1 MESNQV
7 GFITIGFIGLGRM
20 GNRMATRL
28 INTGYPLAIHDA
40 NPAAMAPLVA
50 RGARACATSAE
61 VANQSGIVLSCLPG
75 PEEVAEIMDGPQG
88 VLSTANTGGTEK
100 RLLIEMSTIGPAQSR
115 DLARRS
121 RELGFAYIDAP
132 ISNGVGPAE
141 TGELTIMVG
150 GNRADFE
157 RAQPLL
163 RHLGNRIYH
172 MGDIGTGNFTKIANQ
187 VIYLSY
193 VASVCEIASAARGL
207 GMDVPNFIDVMRNSV
222 AGRPMMTHW
231 EERFES
237 GDRVAGFQVSRLLKD
252 LQLGADICAEK
263 GFDKSMLDTAINT
276 YRRAADAGY
285 ADLDMTA
292 IYSVEDPAA

>member
-7 GFITIGFIGLGRM
+7 GFIGIGRM
-20 GNRMATRL
+20 GSRMASRL
-28 INTGYPLAIHDA
+28 IDAGYRLVIHDA
-40 NPAAMAPLVA
+40 NPTAVAPLVA
-50 RGARACATSAE
+50 RGARACATPAE
-61 VANQSGIVLSCLPG
+61 VVNQSGIVLSCLPG

-88 VLSTANTGGTEK
+88 VLSTAKTAGMEK

-172 MGDIGTGNFTKIANQ
+172 MGDIGAGNFTKIANQ

-231 EERFES
+231 EDRFEN
-237 GDRVAGFQVSRLLKD
+237 GDRVAGFQISRLLKD
-252 LQLGADICAEK
+252 LQLGADICAEHA
-263 GFDKSMLDTAINT
+263 FDIPLLETVIQT
-276 YRRAADAGY
+276 YRNASDSGH

-292 IYSVEDPAA
+292 IYSVK

>member
-20 GNRMATRL
+20 GSRMATRL
-28 INTGYPLAIHDA
+28 INAGYSLAIHDA
-40 NPAAMAPLVA
+40 NPVAMAPLVA

-88 VLSTANTGGTEK
+88 VLSAAPLKGTEK
-100 RLLIEMSTIGPAQSR
+100 PLLIEMSTIGPAQSR
-115 DLARRS
+115 ELSRRS

-172 MGDIGTGNFTKIANQ
+172 MGDIGAGNFTKIANQ

-193 VASVCEIASAARGL
+193 VASVCEIARAARGL

-231 EERFES
+231 EDRFEN
-237 GDRVAGFQVSRLLKD
+237 GDRVAGFQISRLLKD
-252 LQLGADICAEK
+252 LQLGADICVDNA
-263 GFDKSMLDTAINT
+263 FDIPVLDAVIRT
-276 YRRAADAGY
+276 YRDASDAGH

-292 IYSVEDPAA
+292 IYSVQ

>member
-7 GFITIGFIGLGRM
+7 GFIGIGRM
-20 GNRMATRL
+20 GGRMARRL
-28 INTGYPLAIHDA
+28 LDAGYSLSVQDA
-40 NPAAMAPLVA
+40 NPAATAPLVA
-50 RGARACATSAE
+50 RGARACATPAE
-61 VANQSGIVLSCLPG
+61 VVAQSSIIMSCLPG
-75 PEEVAEIMDGPQG
+75 PEEVAEVMEGPQG
-88 VLSTANTGGTEK
+88 VLSVAGGN
-100 RLLIEMSTIGPAQSR
+100 RLLVEMSTIGPAQSR
-115 DLARRS
+115 ELARRS
-121 RELGFAYIDAP
+121 REAGFAYVDAP

-141 TGELTIMVG
+141 TGELTIMIG
-150 GNRADFE
+150 GKREDFD

-163 RHLGNRIYH
+163 RHLGNRLYH

-193 VASVCEIASAARGL
+193 VASVCEIAKAARGL

-237 GDRVAGFQVSRLLKD
+237 GDRVAGFQISRLLKD
-252 LQLGADICAEK
+252 LQLGADLCAEHA
-263 GFDKSMLDTAINT
+263 FDIPVLETVIRT
-276 YRRAADAGY
+276 YQKASDAGH

-292 IYSVEDPAA
+292 IYSVARD

>member
-7 GFITIGFIGLGRM
+7 GYIGIGRM
-20 GNRMATRL
+20 GGRMAKRL
-28 INTGYPLAIHDA
+28 LDAGYSLAVYDA
-40 NPAAMAPLVA
+40 NPAAMAPLTA
-50 RGARACATSAE
+50 LGARACATPAE
-61 VANQSGIVLSCLPG
+61 VAAQSSIVMSCLPG
-75 PEEVAEIMDGPQG
+75 PEEVAEVMEGPQG
-88 VLSTANTGGTEK
+88 VLSIAGGN

-115 DLARRS
+115 ALARRS
-121 RELGFAYIDAP
+121 REAGFAYIDAP

-150 GNRADFE
+150 GERGDYD

-163 RHLGNRIYH
+163 RHLGNRLYH

-193 VASVCEIASAARGL
+193 VASVCEIARAARGL
-207 GMDVPNFIDVMRNSV
+207 DMDVPNFIDVMRNSV

-231 EERFES
+231 EDRFEN
-237 GDRVAGFQVSRLLKD
+237 GDRVAGFQISRLLKD
-252 LQLGADICAEK
+252 LQLGADVCAEHA
-263 GFDKSMLDTAINT
+263 FDIPVLETVINT
-276 YRRAADAGY
+276 YKKASDAGH

-292 IYSVEDPAA
+292 IYSVDQD

>member
-28 INTGYPLAIHDA
+28 INTGYSLAIHDA

-115 DLARRS
+115 DL
-121 RELGFAYIDAP
+121 
-132 ISNGVGPAE
+132 
-141 TGELTIMVG
+141 
-150 GNRADFE
+150 
-157 RAQPLL
+157 AQPLL

>member
-7 GFITIGFIGLGRM
+7 GFIGIGRM
-20 GNRMATRL
+20 GGRMAKRL
-28 INTGYPLAIHDA
+28 LDAGYSLSVQDA
-40 NPAAMAPLVA
+40 NPAATAPLVA
-50 RGARACATSAE
+50 HGARACATPAE
-61 VANQSGIVLSCLPG
+61 VVAQSSIIMSCLPG
-75 PEEVAEIMDGPQG
+75 PEEVAEVMEGPQG
-88 VLSTANTGGTEK
+88 VLSVAGGN
-100 RLLIEMSTIGPAQSR
+100 RLLVEMSTIGPAQSR
-115 DLARRS
+115 ELARRS
-121 RELGFAYIDAP
+121 REAGFAYVDAP

-141 TGELTIMVG
+141 TGELTIMIG
-150 GNRADFE
+150 GKREDFD

-163 RHLGNRIYH
+163 RHLGNRLYH

-193 VASVCEIASAARGL
+193 VASVCEIAKAARGL

-237 GDRVAGFQVSRLLKD
+237 GDRVAGFQISRLLKD
-252 LQLGADICAEK
+252 LQLGADLCAEHA
-263 GFDKSMLDTAINT
+263 FDIPVLETVIRT
-276 YRRAADAGY
+276 YQKASDAGH

-292 IYSVEDPAA
+292 IYSVARD

>member
-7 GFITIGFIGLGRM
+7 GFIGIGRM
-20 GNRMATRL
+20 GGRMARRL
-28 INTGYPLAIHDA
+28 LDAGYSLSVQDA
-40 NPAAMAPLVA
+40 NPAATAPLVA
-50 RGARACATSAE
+50 RGARACATPAE
-61 VANQSGIVLSCLPG
+61 VVAQSSIIMSCLPG
-75 PEEVAEIMDGPQG
+75 PEEVAEVMEGPQG
-88 VLSTANTGGTEK
+88 VLSGAGGN
-100 RLLIEMSTIGPAQSR
+100 RLLVEMSTIGPAQSR
-115 DLARRS
+115 ELARRS
-121 RELGFAYIDAP
+121 REAGFAYVDAP

-141 TGELTIMVG
+141 TGELTIMIG
-150 GNRADFE
+150 GKREDFD

-163 RHLGNRIYH
+163 RHLGNRLYH

-193 VASVCEIASAARGL
+193 VASVCEIAKAARGL

-237 GDRVAGFQVSRLLKD
+237 GDRVAGFQISRLLKD
-252 LQLGADICAEK
+252 LQLGADLCAEHA
-263 GFDKSMLDTAINT
+263 FDIPVLETVIRT
-276 YRRAADAGY
+276 YQKASDAGH

-292 IYSVEDPAA
+292 IYSVARD